1 MGQTVSGPS
10 IPDAESRALRD
21 LFSALRSKS
30 NQLRPTRT
38 SLPNQSNYPPFNDGK
53 DSWTGITVE
62 MGHVVSIEL
71 PNSHLIGEL
80 PAAIGQLTYL
90 RVLNLS
96 SNDIRVATYNPFGA
110 GALPRNLGQ
119 LTQLR
124 TLSLEYNSFS
134 GPLPVSATQL
144 LLLERLNVRSNCFS
158 GTIPNDMGNLTQLKF
173 LSLRAIPSSLGNCLH
188 LTFLNLSSNQLSGT
202 VPQSLTQLTALRH
215 LYVFGNSVDFGQS
228 LPPSIRPILQRQ
240 EVEYLKQVQG
250 RHARVPTAL
259 LVASGSPSTSTAS

>member
-1 MGQTVSGPS
+1 
-10 IPDAESRALRD
+10 
-21 LFSALRSKS
+21 
-30 NQLRPTRT
+30 
-38 SLPNQSNYPPFNDGK
+38 NYPPFNDGK

-96 SNDIRVATYNPFGA
+96 SNDIRGRIPASLGKLRRLAILDLSCNHLGGVQSIARGNHQLRPPAAPVVATKCIVRCVSVALVATYNPFGA

-158 GTIPNDMGNLTQLKF
+158 GTIPNNMGNLTQLKF
-173 LSLRAIPSSLGNCLH
+173 LSLRNNALEGTIPSSLGNCLH

-202 VPQSLTQLTALRH
+202 A
-215 LYVFGNSVDFGQS
+215 
-228 LPPSIRPILQRQ
+228 
-240 EVEYLKQVQG
+240 
-250 RHARVPTAL
+250 A
-259 LVASGSPSTSTAS
+259 